1 MTISVD
7 ALGWLVGSATLITLL
22 APVVLIV
29 FWIRDLV
36 KGRLW

>member
-1 MTISVD
+1 MTISAG
-7 ALGWLVGSATLITLL
+7 ALGWLVSIATLVTVL
-22 APVVLIV
+22 APIVLII

>member
-1 MTISVD
+1 MTISAN
-7 ALGWLVGSATLITLL
+7 ALAWLVSIATLVTAV
-22 APVVLIV
+22 APFVLII